1 MKTLE
6 RLEAGGFTIDEAI
19 SLEEL
24 EKLDENER
32 NSRVLPVE
40 SIFKSLPRVTLSEFY
55 ARLASCGVEIYL
67 KKINLSFEIGERV
80 TLFDENGFFA
90 LGEVRDFD
98 EGPAIK
104 PIKQF
109 RI

>member
-32 NSRVLPVE
+32 NSHVLPVE
-40 SIFKSLPRVTLSEFY
+40 AIFNNLPRVTLSKFY

-67 KKINLSFEIGERV
+67 KKINLSFDIGERV

-90 LGEVRDFD
+90 LGEVKDFED
-98 EGPAIK
+98 GPAIK